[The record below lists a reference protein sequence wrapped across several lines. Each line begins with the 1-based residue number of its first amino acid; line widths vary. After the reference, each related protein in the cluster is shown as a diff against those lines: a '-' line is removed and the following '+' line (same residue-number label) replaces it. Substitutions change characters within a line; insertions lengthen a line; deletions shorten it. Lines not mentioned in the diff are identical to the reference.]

1 MSEKALA
8 KDFLENLKNLNKNP
22 KLKTSSKSI
31 EKSILSGNRVEM
43 QIALDQYV
51 DHLSDIVL
59 DQATGIVK
67 SSAFAAL
74 DDDGK
79 ANLIRKYLSMGA
91 KVGYAESSTATLK
104 VYKELLKSVGL
115 VTSPVPG
122 KMDADRLK
130 GAVAGSIKHAIDD
143 DGRLETSMRDSFNQ
157 IIRSGARDTIAATS
171 AKIEASTGQSIL
183 VQRVTGADPCKYCD
197 DHSGVWFSA
206 DTHESFSRYHDHCK
220 CRLEMK
226 IGKLSKAE
234 KALENMGDSY
244 DQFKQDVASVD
255 DDFDDF
261 EIFD

>member
-1 MSEKALA
+1 MSEKLLA
-8 KDFLENLKNLNKNP
+8 KGFLDNLKNLNKNP
-22 KLKTSSKSI
+22 KLKTSSKNI
-31 EKSILSGNRVEM
+31 EKSIISGNRVAM
-43 QIALDQYV
+43 QIALDQHV
-51 DHLSDIVL
+51 GHLSDIVL
-59 DQATGIVK
+59 DLATEVTK

-74 DDDGK
+74 DDSGK
-79 ANLIRKYLSMGA
+79 ATMIRKYLSMGA

-122 KMDADRLK
+122 KMNADRLS

-157 IIRSGARDTIAATS
+157 IIRSGTRDTIAATS
-171 AKIEASTGQSIL
+171 AKIESKTGSAIL
-183 VQRVTGADPCKYCD
+183 VQRVTGANPCKYCD

-220 CRLEMK
+220 CRIEMK

-234 KALENMGDSY
+234 KSLENMGDSY
-244 DQFKQDVASVD
+244 DAFKNDLAAADELDS
-255 DDFDDF
+255 FDL
-261 EIFD
+261 